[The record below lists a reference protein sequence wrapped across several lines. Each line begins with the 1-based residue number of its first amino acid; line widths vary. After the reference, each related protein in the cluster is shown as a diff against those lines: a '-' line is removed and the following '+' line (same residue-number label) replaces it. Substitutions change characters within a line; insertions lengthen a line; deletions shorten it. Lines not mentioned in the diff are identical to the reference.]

1 AGGCSNFLEVPVM
14 HYLNVVNITK
24 RDVPQCEGGLQ
35 NCLAGKPQNI
45 CNQSDILREAPDI
58 SDYQYL

>member
-1 AGGCSNFLEVPVM
+1 M